1 MGKEFIMFGN
11 IKDENTN
18 FTNTKAQILI
28 NDEDTSKIKVSNSVP
43 YGKKSV
49 KYSIGYENGKK
60 VRTLCIVLPKK
71 SPYRRDFEEIKCV
84 FFS

>member
-28 NDEDTSKIKVSNSVP
+28 NDEDTSKIIVSNSVP
-43 YGKKSV
+43 FGKKCV
-49 KYSIGYENGKK
+49 KYSIGHENGKK
-60 VRTLCIVLPKK
+60 VRPLCIMLPKK
-71 SPYRRDFEEIKCV
+71 SPYRKDFEEIKYVV
-84 FFS
+84 F

>member
-28 NDEDTSKIKVSNSVP
+28 NDEDTSKIIVSNSAP
-43 YGKKSV
+43 FGKKSV

-60 VRTLCIVLPKK
+60 VRPLCIMLPKK
-71 SPYRRDFEEIKCV
+71 CPYRRDFEEIKYVV
-84 FFS
+84 F